1 MQDALPIGYFDTAL
15 IVCEVDPRPED
26 EIPFCRVRARIA
38 GWFLSKPVII
48 HGFVAGRGRRE
59 VGVQFPGN
67 PSPLER

>member
-26 EIPFCRVRARIA
+26 EIPFLSRIA
-38 GWFLSKPVII
+38 RWFLSKPVII

-67 PSPLER
+67 PSSPLER